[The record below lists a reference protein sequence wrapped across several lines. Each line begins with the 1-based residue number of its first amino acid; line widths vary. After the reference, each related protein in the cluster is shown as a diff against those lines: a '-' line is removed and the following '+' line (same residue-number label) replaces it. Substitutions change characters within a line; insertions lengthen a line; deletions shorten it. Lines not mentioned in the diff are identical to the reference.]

1 MARVVTYH
9 PTLKQLVYS
18 PAPEYDKLHGASL
31 AKLGPTPL
39 KAKTPLSL
47 GDWPAGAGNASD
59 ITVSFSR
66 PTTGA
71 HDGLSASC
79 LARLRLTTP
88 CRFASACTLGLSVL
102 SGSMTVFI
110 DWPASPSDKVQV
122 GIMDGTP
129 SFAPAPPVG
138 TIANGNCAPTNFGG
152 DCNSEPSGAW
162 NAAAEKITS
171 LEECVAKAKECK
183 MANFVSFSN
192 VPGNAD
198 CTSLL
203 SCVSSHRRSFE

>member
-1 MARVVTYH
+1 MAVPTCVCVEKGAYYASKDFYDAPNKRRINWGWATIPGGSQSMARVVTYH

-71 HDGLSASC
+71 HD
-79 LARLRLTTP
+79 RL
-88 CRFASACTLGLSVL
+88 
-102 SGSMTVFI
+102 
-110 DWPASPSDKVQV
+110 
-122 GIMDGTP
+122 
-129 SFAPAPPVG
+129 
-138 TIANGNCAPTNFGG
+138 
-152 DCNSEPSGAW
+152 
-162 NAAAEKITS
+162 
-171 LEECVAKAKECK
+171 
-183 MANFVSFSN
+183 
-192 VPGNAD
+192 
-198 CTSLL
+198 
-203 SCVSSHRRSFE
+203 